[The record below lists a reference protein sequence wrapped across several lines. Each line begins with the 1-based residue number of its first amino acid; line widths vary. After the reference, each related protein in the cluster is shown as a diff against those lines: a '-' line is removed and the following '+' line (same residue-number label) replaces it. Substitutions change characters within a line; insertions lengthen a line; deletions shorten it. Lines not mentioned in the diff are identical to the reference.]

1 MKQTVREL
9 RILSGLH
16 AGAVVPVESELV
28 IGSDPA
34 CDIILDDAGI
44 APRHARL
51 IIEGDHWAL
60 FEPEADLHATG
71 TALPEPI
78 ASGTLGE
85 PCTHGPLCFSIEPAD
100 APWKSQQD
108 YHDAAIAH
116 AAAQATAAFTVET
129 GAEPAQQSMTQ
140 SATHPPSGPGAWH
153 ARHAAMWTRLGNVF
167 RGIHLPRLRRVPRF
181 VMVIVWIAL
190 LGGAGTAAFMQ
201 YRSLSASRALEAA
214 NREAI
219 ANQKRLD
226 AVHTAL
232 KPLGV
237 DTNVRVAARKDGMV
251 TVTGW
256 VGDESSL
263 KQVQTALAAL
273 QPAPELHLTTTALIQ
288 QSLKE
293 ALQPYGSRLSFELQK
308 AGNVRLS
315 GGVKDTAQKEE
326 ILRSIKAQVPQVGDI
341 EDYLMLPPQLVQMF
355 RSQLRTTEFPDAEAT
370 WDGNRMV
377 LNVKLSDDDRAAFE
391 RLLVDFSSKYGD
403 VVPFVAQ
410 TPGDT
415 RNTPKVMSGG
425 ADSLPF
431 RVVSVIGGPMPFVV
445 LDGGV
450 KVMQGGLY
458 KDYRLA
464 SISDKELVFEGPQR
478 IVLRR

>member
-16 AGAVVPVESELV
+16 AGAVVPVESQLV
-28 IGSDPA
+28 IGSDPE
-34 CDIILDDAGI
+34 CDIILDDDGI

-60 FEPEADLHATG
+60 FEPEADLDATG

-78 ASGTLGE
+78 AAGTLGE
-85 PCTHGPLCFSIEPAD
+85 PCTHGPLCFAIEPAD
-100 APWKSQQD
+100 TPWKSQQD
-108 YHDAAIAH
+108 YHDAAAMQ
-116 AAAQATAAFTVET
+116 AAATAAA
-129 GAEPAQQSMTQ
+129 AEAAAESAPQPASPP
-140 SATHPPSGPGAWH
+140 AAHPVTAGGTWQAWH
-153 ARHAAMWTRLGNVF
+153 TTLRERLAGAL
-167 RGIHLPRLRRVPRF
+167 RGVRLPQWRRVPRF
-181 VMVIVWIAL
+181 AMVIVWIVL
-190 LGGAGTAAFMQ
+190 LGGAGVAAFMQ
-201 YRSLSASRALEAA
+201 YQSLSASRALEAA
-214 NREAI
+214 NREA
-219 ANQKRLD
+219 AARQKRLD
-226 AVHTAL
+226 AVHAAL

-237 DTNVRVAARKDGMV
+237 DANVRVAARKDGVV

-256 VGDESSL
+256 VGDDAAL

-273 QPAPELHLTTTALIQ
+273 QPAPELHLTTTALMQ

-293 ALQPYGSRLSFELQK
+293 ALQPYGTRLSFELQK

-315 GGVKDTAQKEE
+315 GGVKDGVQKEE
-326 ILRSIKAQVPQVGDI
+326 ILRSIKAQVPQIGDI

-355 RSQLRTTEFPDAEAT
+355 RSQLRTSEFPDAEAT
-370 WDGNRMV
+370 WDGSRMV

-391 RLLVDFSSKYGD
+391 RLLMDFSNKYGD

-415 RNTPKVMSGG
+415 RNAPKVMSGG

-458 KDYRLA
+458 KEYRLT

>member
-34 CDIILDDAGI
+34 CDIILDDDGI

-51 IIEGDHWAL
+51 IIEDDHWAL

-71 TALPEPI
+71 TTLPEPI

-85 PCTHGPLCFSIEPAD
+85 PCTHGPLCFAIEPAD
-100 APWKSQQD
+100 TPWKSQQD
-108 YHDAAIAH
+108 YEDAAAARAATLAATEV
-116 AAAQATAAFTVET
+116 AAAEAPPMPASPSTSQPTAAGGTWQT
-129 GAEPAQQSMTQ
+129 
-140 SATHPPSGPGAWH
+140 
-153 ARHAAMWTRLGNVF
+153 RHAAMRARLAGAL
-167 RGIHLPRLRRVPRF
+167 RGLRLPQRQRMPRF
-181 VMVIVWIAL
+181 AMIVVWLVL
-190 LGGAGTAAFMQ
+190 LSGAGVAAFMQ
-201 YRSLSASRALEAA
+201 YQSLSASRALEAA

-219 ANQKRLD
+219 ARQKRLD
-226 AVHTAL
+226 TVHATI
-232 KPLGV
+232 KSLGV
-237 DTNVRVAARKDGMV
+237 ETNVRVAARKDGTV

-256 VGDESSL
+256 VGDEAAL

-273 QPAPELHLTTTALIQ
+273 QPAPELHLTTTALLQ

-293 ALQPYGSRLSFELQK
+293 ALQPYGARLSFELQK

-315 GGVKDTAQKEE
+315 GGVKDSAQKEE
-326 ILRSIKAQVPQVGDI
+326 ILRSIKAQVPQIGDI

-355 RSQLRTTEFPDAEAT
+355 RTQLRTTEFPDAEAT
-370 WDGNRMV
+370 WDGSRMV

-391 RLLVDFSSKYGD
+391 RLLMDFSSKYGD

-415 RNTPKVMSGG
+415 RNAPKVMSGS
-425 ADSLPF
+425 AESLPF

-450 KVMQGGLY
+450 KVMQGGIY
-458 KDYRLA
+458 KEYRLA
-464 SISDKELVFEGPQR
+464 SIGDKELVFEGPQR